1 MPSSKRGLRIGGAS
15 GGFTDRQRSILSLAQ
30 CDVDVIVGDWMSECT
45 MSWHG
50 AAKHEIRE
58 KGIPDAERA
67 GLFDPSFMDTFTPAL
82 PHIQEK
88 GIKIA
93 VNAGASDTEMLAKLV
108 EKVVKEK
115 GLTLKVAWIQGD
127 DVMEV
132 VNKMLKQ
139 GEKFENICFGGELK
153 DWGFDPLAA
162 QCYLGMSRSKP
173 HKNPLLTTFRGCW
186 NCRGISRRC
195 W

>member
-1 MPSSKRGLRIGGAS
+1 MPSSKRGLRVGGAS

-58 KGIPDAERA
+58 KGISDAERI

-88 GIKIA
+88 GIKVA

-108 EKVVKEK
+108 EKTVQDK
-115 GLTLKVAWIQGD
+115 GLQLKVAWIQGD
-127 DVMEV
+127 DVMDV
-132 VNKMLKQ
+132 VNKLLEQ

-153 DWGFDPLAA
+153 DWGHGPLLAA
-162 QCYLGMSRSKP
+162 QCYLGMFTST
-173 HKNPLLTTFRGCW
+173 NQT
-186 NCRGISRRC
+186 RR
-195 W
+195 